1 MICHKNT
8 KSFRGTNPFTGFL
21 KLKYLRRKGCMRI
34 IQKRILKLKNSWLI
48 FAFAIVILILWNTT
62 VLFRNLSE
70 EERNKMELWVMAQK
84 AYIQNQN
91 LSNLTFEILKRADQN
106 PMIQVD
112 AQEQILEIRNI
123 EWDQKSGD
131 STVLYRLLEKIKLE
145 NKPLLIQYRDSS
157 GQLLIDQKL
166 YYGNSATLKKLQYY
180 PMALLLIIFLF
191 GAVLFF
197 GYKTA
202 RIAEQNRLWAAMAK
216 ETAHQIGTP
225 LTSMM
230 GWITL
235 LKEKGPLTSPLVEIE
250 KDIDRLKLITARFS
264 KVGSTPDLS
273 QKDVVAVL
281 TATVNY
287 LKKRSSKQVKF
298 LLDLPN
304 EKILLPLN
312 AELLSWTFENLIK
325 NAIDAMKGKG
335 TLHISL
341 KEMPQTVEIQF
352 QDSGGGMQKDIAAQ
366 IFKPGYTTKKR
377 GWGLGLSLAK
387 RIVEEF
393 HSGKISLLKTEIGKG
408 SVFQVLLN
416 KT

>member
-1 MICHKNT
+1 MKT
-8 KSFRGTNPFTGFL
+8 TQKS
-21 KLKYLRRKGCMRI
+21 
-34 IQKRILKLKNSWLI
+34 ILKLKNSWLI
-48 FAFAIVILILWNTT
+48 FAFAIVVLILWNTN

-91 LSNLTFEILKRADQN
+91 LNNLTFEILQRTDQN
-106 PMIQVD
+106 PMMQVN
-112 AQEQILEIRNI
+112 ANEKILEIRNI
-123 EWDQKSGD
+123 GWDSENTD
-131 STVLYRLLEKIKLE
+131 STALYRLLEQIKEE
-145 NKPLLIQYRDSS
+145 NQPLLIQYKDSS

-166 YYGNSATLKKLQYY
+166 YYGNSPTLKKLQYY
-180 PMALLLIIFLF
+180 PLALLLIIFLF

-197 GYKTA
+197 GYKSA

-225 LTSMM
+225 LTSIM

-235 LKEKGPLTSPLVEIE
+235 LKEKGPLSNPLLEIE
-250 KDIDRLKLITARFS
+250 KDIDRLKLISARFS
-264 KVGSTPDLS
+264 KVGSAPDLS
-273 QKDVVAVL
+273 EADIVQVL
-281 TATVNY
+281 KTTVNY
-287 LKKRSSKQVKF
+287 LKKRSSKQIEFQVH
-298 LLDLPN
+298 LPD
-304 EKILLPLN
+304 KAILLPLN

-335 TLHISL
+335 QLQISL
-341 KEMPQTVEIQF
+341 EEDSKAVAIELQDTGTGIRKEIVT
-352 QDSGGGMQKDIAAQ
+352 Q

-393 HSGKISLLKTEIGKG
+393 HSGKITLLKSELGKG
-408 SVFQVLLN
+408 SVFQIRLF
-416 KT
+416 KA

>member
-1 MICHKNT
+1 MKRT
-8 KSFRGTNPFTGFL
+8 P
-21 KLKYLRRKGCMRI
+21 
-34 IQKRILKLKNSWLI
+34 KRILKLKNSWLI
-48 FAFAIVILILWNTT
+48 FAFAIVVLILWNTN

-91 LSNLTFEILKRADQN
+91 LGNLTFEILKRADQN

-112 AQEQILEIRNI
+112 AQGKILEIRNI
-123 EWDQKSGD
+123 EWDQNSTD
-131 STVLYRLLEKIKLE
+131 STALYQLLDKIKQE
-145 NKPLLIQYRDSS
+145 NEPLLIQYRDNN
-157 GQLLIDQKL
+157 GNLLIDQKL

-180 PMALLLIIFLF
+180 PLALLLIIFLF
-191 GAVLFF
+191 GAVLYF

-202 RIAEQNRLWAAMAK
+202 RISEQNRLWAAMAK

-225 LTSMM
+225 LTSIM

-235 LKEKGPLTSPLVEIE
+235 LKEKGPLTSPLLEIE

-264 KVGSTPDLS
+264 KVGSAPDLS
-273 QKDVVAVL
+273 QKNVVQVL
-281 TATVNY
+281 KATVNY
-287 LKKRSSKQVKF
+287 LKKRSSKQVEF
-298 LLDLPN
+298 QLDLPN
-304 EKILLPLN
+304 KKILLPLN
-312 AELLSWTFENLIK
+312 AELLSWTFENIIK

-335 TLHISL
+335 LLQIALRET
-341 KEMPQTVEIQF
+341 PQSVEIHF
-352 QDSGGGMQKDIAAQ
+352 QDSGSGMRKDVAVQ

-408 SVFQVLLN
+408 SIFQVVLN
-416 KT
+416 KV

>member
-1 MICHKNT
+1 
-8 KSFRGTNPFTGFL
+8 
-21 KLKYLRRKGCMRI
+21 MRI

-131 STVLYRLLEKIKLE
+131 STLLYRLLEKIKLE

-273 QKDVVAVL
+273 QKDVVAIL
-281 TATVNY
+281 TTTVNY
-287 LKKRSSKQVKF
+287 LKKRSSKQIKF

-352 QDSGGGMQKDIAAQ
+352 QDSGGGMRKDIAAQ

>member
-1 MICHKNT
+1 
-8 KSFRGTNPFTGFL
+8 
-21 KLKYLRRKGCMRI
+21 MRI

-123 EWDQKSGD
+123 EWDQKSAD

-145 NKPLLIQYRDSS
+145 NEPLLIQYRDSS

-235 LKEKGPLTSPLVEIE
+235 LKEKGPLSSPLVEIE

-273 QKDVVAVL
+273 QKDVVSVL
-281 TATVNY
+281 TSTVNY

-304 EKILLPLN
+304 DKILLPLN

-335 TLHISL
+335 PLHISL
-341 KEMPQTVEIQF
+341 KEMPQTVEILF
-352 QDSGGGMQKDIAAQ
+352 QDSGGGMRKDIATQ

-408 SVFQVLLN
+408 SVFQILLN

>member
-1 MICHKNT
+1 
-8 KSFRGTNPFTGFL
+8 
-21 KLKYLRRKGCMRI
+21 MRI

>member
-1 MICHKNT
+1 
-8 KSFRGTNPFTGFL
+8 
-21 KLKYLRRKGCMRI
+21 MRI

-304 EKILLPLN
+304 EKILLPVN

-325 NAIDAMKGKG
+325 NALDAMKGKG

>member
-1 MICHKNT
+1 
-8 KSFRGTNPFTGFL
+8 
-21 KLKYLRRKGCMRI
+21 MRI

-273 QKDVVAVL
+273 QKDVVSVL
-281 TATVNY
+281 TSTVNY

-304 EKILLPLN
+304 DKILLPLN

-335 TLHISL
+335 PLHISL
-341 KEMPQTVEIQF
+341 KEMPQTVEILF
-352 QDSGGGMQKDIAAQ
+352 QDSGGGMRKDIAAQ

>member
-1 MICHKNT
+1 MKT
-8 KSFRGTNPFTGFL
+8 TQKS
-21 KLKYLRRKGCMRI
+21 
-34 IQKRILKLKNSWLI
+34 ILKLKNSWLI
-48 FAFAIVILILWNTT
+48 FAFAIVVLILWNTN

-91 LSNLTFEILKRADQN
+91 LNNLTFEILQRADQN
-106 PMIQVD
+106 PMMQVN
-112 AQEQILEIRNI
+112 ANEKILEIRNI
-123 EWDQKSGD
+123 EWDSENTD
-131 STVLYRLLEKIKLE
+131 STALYRLLEQIKEE
-145 NKPLLIQYRDSS
+145 NQPLLIQYKDSS

-166 YYGNSATLKKLQYY
+166 YYGNSPTLKKLQYY
-180 PMALLLIIFLF
+180 PLALLLIIFLF

-197 GYKTA
+197 GYKSA

-225 LTSMM
+225 LTSIM

-235 LKEKGPLTSPLVEIE
+235 LKEKGPLSNPLLEIE
-250 KDIDRLKLITARFS
+250 KDIDRLKLISARFS
-264 KVGSTPDLS
+264 KVGSAPDLS
-273 QKDVVAVL
+273 EADIVQVL
-281 TATVNY
+281 KTTVNY
-287 LKKRSSKQVKF
+287 LKKRSSKQIEFQVH
-298 LLDLPN
+298 LPD
-304 EKILLPLN
+304 KAILLPLN

-335 TLHISL
+335 QLQISL
-341 KEMPQTVEIQF
+341 EEDSKAVAIELQDTGTGIRKEIVT
-352 QDSGGGMQKDIAAQ
+352 Q

-393 HSGKISLLKTEIGKG
+393 HSGKITLLKTELGKG
-408 SVFQVLLN
+408 SVFQIRLF
-416 KT
+416 KA

>member
-1 MICHKNT
+1 
-8 KSFRGTNPFTGFL
+8 
-21 KLKYLRRKGCMRI
+21 MRI

-273 QKDVVAVL
+273 QKDVVSVL
-281 TATVNY
+281 TSTVNY

-304 EKILLPLN
+304 DKILLPLN

-335 TLHISL
+335 PLHISL
-341 KEMPQTVEIQF
+341 KEMPQTVEILF
-352 QDSGGGMQKDIAAQ
+352 QDSGGGMRKDIATQ

>member
-1 MICHKNT
+1 
-8 KSFRGTNPFTGFL
+8 
-21 KLKYLRRKGCMRI
+21 MRI

-123 EWDQKSGD
+123 EWDQKSAD

-145 NKPLLIQYRDSS
+145 NEPLLIQYRDSS

-273 QKDVVAVL
+273 QKDIVAVL
-281 TATVNY
+281 TTTVNY
-287 LKKRSSKQVKF
+287 LKKRSSKQIKF

-352 QDSGGGMQKDIAAQ
+352 QDSGGGMRKDIAAQ

>member
-1 MICHKNT
+1 MKT
-8 KSFRGTNPFTGFL
+8 TQKS
-21 KLKYLRRKGCMRI
+21 
-34 IQKRILKLKNSWLI
+34 ILKLKNSWLI
-48 FAFAIVILILWNTT
+48 FAFAIVVLILWNTN

-91 LSNLTFEILKRADQN
+91 LNNLTFEILQRADQN
-106 PMIQVD
+106 PMMQVN
-112 AQEQILEIRNI
+112 ANEKILEIRNI
-123 EWDQKSGD
+123 GWDSENTD
-131 STVLYRLLEKIKLE
+131 STALYRLLEQIKEE
-145 NKPLLIQYRDSS
+145 NQPLLIQYKDSS

-166 YYGNSATLKKLQYY
+166 YYGNSPTLKKLQYY
-180 PMALLLIIFLF
+180 PLALLLIIFLF

-197 GYKTA
+197 GYKSA

-225 LTSMM
+225 LTSIM

-235 LKEKGPLTSPLVEIE
+235 LKEKGPLSNPLLEIE
-250 KDIDRLKLITARFS
+250 KDIDRLKLISARFS
-264 KVGSTPDLS
+264 KVGSAPDLS
-273 QKDVVAVL
+273 EADIVQVL
-281 TATVNY
+281 KTTVNY
-287 LKKRSSKQVKF
+287 LKKRSSKQIEFQVH
-298 LLDLPN
+298 LPD
-304 EKILLPLN
+304 KAILLPLN

-335 TLHISL
+335 QLQISL
-341 KEMPQTVEIQF
+341 EEDSKAVAIELQDTGTGIRKEIVT
-352 QDSGGGMQKDIAAQ
+352 Q

-393 HSGKISLLKTEIGKG
+393 HSGKITLLKTELGKG
-408 SVFQVLLN
+408 SVFQIRLF
-416 KT
+416 KA

>member
-1 MICHKNT
+1 MKT
-8 KSFRGTNPFTGFL
+8 TQKS
-21 KLKYLRRKGCMRI
+21 
-34 IQKRILKLKNSWLI
+34 ILKLKNSWLI
-48 FAFAIVILILWNTT
+48 FAFAIVVLILWNTN

-91 LSNLTFEILKRADQN
+91 LNNLTFEILQRTDQN
-106 PMIQVD
+106 PMMQVN
-112 AQEQILEIRNI
+112 ANEKILEIRNI
-123 EWDQKSGD
+123 EWDSENID
-131 STVLYRLLEKIKLE
+131 STALYRLLEQIKEE
-145 NKPLLIQYRDSS
+145 NQPLLIQYKDSS

-166 YYGNSATLKKLQYY
+166 YYGNSPTLKKLQYY
-180 PMALLLIIFLF
+180 PLALLLIIFLF

-197 GYKTA
+197 GYKSA

-225 LTSMM
+225 LTSIM

-235 LKEKGPLTSPLVEIE
+235 LKEKGPLSNPLLEIE
-250 KDIDRLKLITARFS
+250 KDIDRLKLISARFS
-264 KVGSTPDLS
+264 KVGSAPDLS
-273 QKDVVAVL
+273 EADIVQVL
-281 TATVNY
+281 KTTVNY
-287 LKKRSSKQVKF
+287 LKKRSSKQIEFQVH
-298 LLDLPN
+298 LPD
-304 EKILLPLN
+304 KAILLPLN

-335 TLHISL
+335 QLQISL
-341 KEMPQTVEIQF
+341 EEDSKAVAIELQDTGTGIRKEIVT
-352 QDSGGGMQKDIAAQ
+352 Q

-393 HSGKISLLKTEIGKG
+393 HSGKITLLKTELGKG
-408 SVFQVLLN
+408 SVFQIRLF
-416 KT
+416 KA

>member
-1 MICHKNT
+1 
-8 KSFRGTNPFTGFL
+8 
-21 KLKYLRRKGCMRI
+21 MRI

-235 LKEKGPLTSPLVEIE
+235 LKEKGPLSSPLVEIE

-281 TATVNY
+281 TSTVNY

-335 TLHISL
+335 PLHISL
-341 KEMPQTVEIQF
+341 KEMPQTVEILF
-352 QDSGGGMQKDIAAQ
+352 QDSGGGMRKDIAAQ

>member
-1 MICHKNT
+1 MKT
-8 KSFRGTNPFTGFL
+8 TQKS
-21 KLKYLRRKGCMRI
+21 
-34 IQKRILKLKNSWLI
+34 ILKLKNSWLI
-48 FAFAIVILILWNTT
+48 FAFAIVVLILWNTN

-91 LSNLTFEILKRADQN
+91 LNNLTFEILQRTDQN
-106 PMIQVD
+106 PMMQVN
-112 AQEQILEIRNI
+112 ANEKILEIRNI
-123 EWDQKSGD
+123 EWDSENTD
-131 STVLYRLLEKIKLE
+131 STALYRLLEQIKEE
-145 NKPLLIQYRDSS
+145 NQPLLIQYKDSS

-166 YYGNSATLKKLQYY
+166 YYGNSPTLKKLQYY
-180 PMALLLIIFLF
+180 PLALLLIIFLF

-197 GYKTA
+197 GYKSA

-225 LTSMM
+225 LTSIM

-235 LKEKGPLTSPLVEIE
+235 LKEKGPLSNPLLEIE
-250 KDIDRLKLITARFS
+250 KDIDRLKLISARFS
-264 KVGSTPDLS
+264 KVGSAPDLS
-273 QKDVVAVL
+273 EADIVQVL
-281 TATVNY
+281 KTTVNY
-287 LKKRSSKQVKF
+287 LKKRSSKQIEFQVH
-298 LLDLPN
+298 LPD
-304 EKILLPLN
+304 KAILLPLN

-335 TLHISL
+335 QLQISL
-341 KEMPQTVEIQF
+341 GEDSKAVAIELQDTGTGIRKEIVT
-352 QDSGGGMQKDIAAQ
+352 Q

-393 HSGKISLLKTEIGKG
+393 HSGKITLLKTELGKG
-408 SVFQVLLN
+408 SVFQIRLF
-416 KT
+416 KA

>member
-1 MICHKNT
+1 
-8 KSFRGTNPFTGFL
+8 
-21 KLKYLRRKGCMRI
+21 MRI

-123 EWDQKSGD
+123 EWDQKSAD
-131 STVLYRLLEKIKLE
+131 STALYRLLENIKLE
-145 NKPLLIQYRDSS
+145 NEPLLIQYRDSS

-225 LTSMM
+225 LTSMI

-235 LKEKGPLTSPLVEIE
+235 LKEKEKSEPLDEME
-250 KDIDRLKLITARFS
+250 KDIERLKVITERFS
-264 KVGSTPDLS
+264 KVGSLPELELVDIVGETIRTL
-273 QKDVVAVL
+273 K
-281 TATVNY
+281 Y
-287 LKKRSSKQVKF
+287 LEKRSS
-298 LLDLPN
+298 DLINFESELPLK
-304 EKILLPLN
+304 KILLPLN
-312 AELLSWTFENLIK
+312 PQLFSWTLENLIK
-325 NAIDAMKGKG
+325 NGIDAMKGKG
-335 TLHISL
+335 TIILKLFEESQTISIHISDTGSGI
-341 KEMPQTVEIQF
+341 KEENF
-352 QDSGGGMQKDIAAQ
+352 KK
-366 IFKPGYTTKKR
+366 IFSPGFTTKKR

-387 RIVEEF
+387 RIITDY
-393 HSGKISLLKTEIGKG
+393 HRGKISVKDSELRKGTTIEIILKKEDQK
-408 SVFQVLLN
+408 
-416 KT
+416 

>member
-1 MICHKNT
+1 
-8 KSFRGTNPFTGFL
+8 
-21 KLKYLRRKGCMRI
+21 MRI

-106 PMIQVD
+106 PMIHVD

-166 YYGNSATLKKLQYY
+166 YYGNSATVKKLQYY

-377 GWGLGLSLAK
+377 GWGLGLSLTK

-393 HSGKISLLKTEIGKG
+393 HSGKISLLETEIGKG

>member
-1 MICHKNT
+1 MKT
-8 KSFRGTNPFTGFL
+8 TQKS
-21 KLKYLRRKGCMRI
+21 
-34 IQKRILKLKNSWLI
+34 ILKLKNSWLI
-48 FAFAIVILILWNTT
+48 FAFAIVVLILWNTN

-91 LSNLTFEILKRADQN
+91 LNNLTFEILQRADQN
-106 PMIQVD
+106 PMMQVN
-112 AQEQILEIRNI
+112 AKEKILEIRNI
-123 EWDQKSGD
+123 EWDSENTD
-131 STVLYRLLEKIKLE
+131 STALYRLLEQIKEE
-145 NKPLLIQYRDSS
+145 NQPLLIQYKDSS

-166 YYGNSATLKKLQYY
+166 YYGNSPTLKKLQYY
-180 PMALLLIIFLF
+180 PLALLLIIFLF

-197 GYKTA
+197 GYKSA

-225 LTSMM
+225 LTSIM

-235 LKEKGPLTSPLVEIE
+235 LKEKGPLSNPLLEIE
-250 KDIDRLKLITARFS
+250 KDIDRLKLISARFS
-264 KVGSTPDLS
+264 KVGSAPDLS
-273 QKDVVAVL
+273 EADIVQVL
-281 TATVNY
+281 KTTVNY
-287 LKKRSSKQVKF
+287 LKKRSSKQIEFQVH
-298 LLDLPN
+298 LPD
-304 EKILLPLN
+304 KAILLPLN

-335 TLHISL
+335 QLQISL
-341 KEMPQTVEIQF
+341 EEDSKAVAIELQDTGTGIRKEIVT
-352 QDSGGGMQKDIAAQ
+352 Q

-393 HSGKISLLKTEIGKG
+393 HSGKITLLKTELGKG
-408 SVFQVLLN
+408 SVFQIRLF
-416 KT
+416 KA

>member
-1 MICHKNT
+1 
-8 KSFRGTNPFTGFL
+8 
-21 KLKYLRRKGCMRI
+21 MRI

-123 EWDQKSGD
+123 EWDQKSAD
-131 STVLYRLLEKIKLE
+131 STALYRLLEKIKLE
-145 NKPLLIQYRDSS
+145 NEPLLIQYRDSS

-235 LKEKGPLTSPLVEIE
+235 LKEKGPLSSPLVEIE

-281 TATVNY
+281 TSTVNY

-335 TLHISL
+335 PLHITL
-341 KEMPQTVEIQF
+341 KEMPQTVEILF
-352 QDSGGGMQKDIAAQ
+352 QDSGGGIRKDISAQ

-393 HSGKISLLKTEIGKG
+393 HSGKISLLRTEIGKG

>member
-1 MICHKNT
+1 
-8 KSFRGTNPFTGFL
+8 
-21 KLKYLRRKGCMRI
+21 MRI

-235 LKEKGPLTSPLVEIE
+235 LKEKGPLSSPLVEIE

-281 TATVNY
+281 TSTVNY

-304 EKILLPLN
+304 DKILLPLN

-335 TLHISL
+335 PLHISL
-341 KEMPQTVEIQF
+341 KEMPQTVEILF
-352 QDSGGGMQKDIAAQ
+352 QDSGGGMRKDIAAQ

>member
-1 MICHKNT
+1 
-8 KSFRGTNPFTGFL
+8 
-21 KLKYLRRKGCMRI
+21 MRI

-48 FAFAIVILILWNTT
+48 FAFSIVILILWNTT

-91 LSNLTFEILKRADQN
+91 LSNLTFEILKGADQN

-123 EWDQKSGD
+123 EWDQKSAD
-131 STVLYRLLEKIKLE
+131 STALYRLLEKIKLE
-145 NKPLLIQYRDSS
+145 NEPLLIQYRDSS

-235 LKEKGPLTSPLVEIE
+235 LKEKGPLSSPLVEIE

-281 TATVNY
+281 TSTVNY

-335 TLHISL
+335 PLHITL
-341 KEMPQTVEIQF
+341 KEMPQTVEILF
-352 QDSGGGMQKDIAAQ
+352 QDSGGGIRKDIAAQ

-393 HSGKISLLKTEIGKG
+393 HSGKISLLRTEIGKG

>member
-123 EWDQKSGD
+123 EWDQKSAD
-131 STVLYRLLEKIKLE
+131 STALYRLLEKIKLE
-145 NKPLLIQYRDSS
+145 NEPLLIQYRDSS

-235 LKEKGPLTSPLVEIE
+235 LKEKGPLSSPLVEIE

-281 TATVNY
+281 TSTVNY

-335 TLHISL
+335 PLHITL
-341 KEMPQTVEIQF
+341 KEMPQTVEILF
-352 QDSGGGMQKDIAAQ
+352 QDSGGGMRKDIAAQ

-393 HSGKISLLKTEIGKG
+393 HSGKISLLRTEIGKG

>member
-1 MICHKNT
+1 
-8 KSFRGTNPFTGFL
+8 
-21 KLKYLRRKGCMRI
+21 MRI

-123 EWDQKSGD
+123 EWDQKSAD
-131 STVLYRLLEKIKLE
+131 STALYRLLEKIKLE

-235 LKEKGPLTSPLVEIE
+235 LKEKGPLSSPLVEIE

-281 TATVNY
+281 TSTVNY

-335 TLHISL
+335 PLHITL
-341 KEMPQTVEIQF
+341 KEMPQTVEILF
-352 QDSGGGMQKDIAAQ
+352 QDSGGGIRKDIAAQ

-393 HSGKISLLKTEIGKG
+393 HSGKISLLRTEIGKG

>member
-8 KSFRGTNPFTGFL
+8 KSFRGTNPFSGFL

-48 FAFAIVILILWNTT
+48 FAFSIVILILWNTT

-91 LSNLTFEILKRADQN
+91 LSNLTFEILKGADQN

-123 EWDQKSGD
+123 EWDQKSAD
-131 STVLYRLLEKIKLE
+131 STALYRLLEKIKLE
-145 NKPLLIQYRDSS
+145 NEPLLIQYRNSS

-166 YYGNSATLKKLQYY
+166 YYGNSTTLKKLQYY

-235 LKEKGPLTSPLVEIE
+235 LKEKGPLSSPLVEIE

-281 TATVNY
+281 TSTVNY

-335 TLHISL
+335 PLHITL
-341 KEMPQTVEIQF
+341 KEMPQTVEILF
-352 QDSGGGMQKDIAAQ
+352 QDSGGGIRKDIAAQ

-393 HSGKISLLKTEIGKG
+393 HSGKISLLRTEIGKG

>member
-1 MICHKNT
+1 
-8 KSFRGTNPFTGFL
+8 
-21 KLKYLRRKGCMRI
+21 MRI

-123 EWDQKSGD
+123 EWDQKSAD
-131 STVLYRLLEKIKLE
+131 STALYRLLEKIKLE
-145 NKPLLIQYRDSS
+145 NEPLLIQYRDSS

-235 LKEKGPLTSPLVEIE
+235 LKEKGPLSSPLVEIE

-281 TATVNY
+281 TSTVNY

-335 TLHISL
+335 PLHITL
-341 KEMPQTVEIQF
+341 KEMPQTVEILF
-352 QDSGGGMQKDIAAQ
+352 QDSGGGMRKDIATQ

-393 HSGKISLLKTEIGKG
+393 HLGKISLLKTEIGKG

>member
-325 NAIDAMKGKG
+325 NAIDTMKGKG

-352 QDSGGGMQKDIAAQ
+352 QDSGGGMRKDIAAQ

>member
-8 KSFRGTNPFTGFL
+8 KSFRGTNPFSGFL

-48 FAFAIVILILWNTT
+48 FAFSIVILILWNTT

-91 LSNLTFEILKRADQN
+91 LSNLTFEILKGADQN

-123 EWDQKSGD
+123 EWDQKSAD
-131 STVLYRLLEKIKLE
+131 STALYRLLEKIKLE
-145 NKPLLIQYRDSS
+145 NEPLLIQYRDSS

-235 LKEKGPLTSPLVEIE
+235 LKEKGPLSSPLVEIE

-281 TATVNY
+281 TSTVNY

-335 TLHISL
+335 PLHITL
-341 KEMPQTVEIQF
+341 KEMPQTVEILF
-352 QDSGGGMQKDIAAQ
+352 QDSGGGIRKDIAAQ

-393 HSGKISLLKTEIGKG
+393 HSGKISLLRTEIGKG

>member
-1 MICHKNT
+1 
-8 KSFRGTNPFTGFL
+8 
-21 KLKYLRRKGCMRI
+21 MRI

-62 VLFRNLSE
+62 ILFRNLSE

-123 EWDQKSGD
+123 EWDQKSAD
-131 STVLYRLLEKIKLE
+131 STALYRLLEKIKLE
-145 NKPLLIQYRDSS
+145 NEPLLIQYRDSS

-235 LKEKGPLTSPLVEIE
+235 LKEKGPLSSPLVEIE

-281 TATVNY
+281 TSTVNY

-335 TLHISL
+335 PLHITL
-341 KEMPQTVEIQF
+341 KEMPQTVEILF
-352 QDSGGGMQKDIAAQ
+352 QDSGGGMRKDIATQ

-393 HSGKISLLKTEIGKG
+393 HLGKISLLKTEIGKG

>member
-1 MICHKNT
+1 
-8 KSFRGTNPFTGFL
+8 
-21 KLKYLRRKGCMRI
+21 MRI

-235 LKEKGPLTSPLVEIE
+235 LKEKGPLSSPLVEIE

-273 QKDVVAVL
+273 QKDVVGVL
-281 TATVNY
+281 TSTVNY

-335 TLHISL
+335 PLHISL
-341 KEMPQTVEIQF
+341 KEMPQTVEILF
-352 QDSGGGMQKDIAAQ
+352 QDSGGGMRKDIATQ

>member
-1 MICHKNT
+1 MKT
-8 KSFRGTNPFTGFL
+8 TQKS
-21 KLKYLRRKGCMRI
+21 
-34 IQKRILKLKNSWLI
+34 ILKLKNSWLI
-48 FAFAIVILILWNTT
+48 FAFAIVVLILWNTN

-91 LSNLTFEILKRADQN
+91 LNNLTFEILQRADQN
-106 PMIQVD
+106 PMMQVN
-112 AQEQILEIRNI
+112 ANEKILEIRNI
-123 EWDQKSGD
+123 EWDSENTD
-131 STVLYRLLEKIKLE
+131 STALYRLLEQIKEE
-145 NKPLLIQYRDSS
+145 NQPLLIQYKDSS

-166 YYGNSATLKKLQYY
+166 YYGNSPTLKKLQYY
-180 PMALLLIIFLF
+180 PLALLLIIFLF

-197 GYKTA
+197 GYKSA

-225 LTSMM
+225 LTSIM

-235 LKEKGPLTSPLVEIE
+235 LKEKGPLSNPLLEIE
-250 KDIDRLKLITARFS
+250 KDIDRLKLISARFS
-264 KVGSTPDLS
+264 KVGSAPDLS
-273 QKDVVAVL
+273 EADIVQVL
-281 TATVNY
+281 KTTVNY
-287 LKKRSSKQVKF
+287 LKKRSSKQIEFQVH
-298 LLDLPN
+298 LPD
-304 EKILLPLN
+304 KAILLPLN

-335 TLHISL
+335 QLQISL
-341 KEMPQTVEIQF
+341 EEDYKAVAIELQDTGTGIRKEIVT
-352 QDSGGGMQKDIAAQ
+352 Q

-393 HSGKISLLKTEIGKG
+393 HSGKITLLKTELGKG
-408 SVFQVLLN
+408 SVFQIRLF
-416 KT
+416 KA

>member
-62 VLFRNLSE
+62 VLFLNLSE

-145 NKPLLIQYRDSS
+145 NEPLLIQYRDSS

-235 LKEKGPLTSPLVEIE
+235 LKEKEPLSSPLVEIE

-281 TATVNY
+281 TSTVNY

>member
-1 MICHKNT
+1 
-8 KSFRGTNPFTGFL
+8 
-21 KLKYLRRKGCMRI
+21 MRI

-123 EWDQKSGD
+123 EWDQKSAD
-131 STVLYRLLEKIKLE
+131 SSALYRLLEKIKLE
-145 NKPLLIQYRDSS
+145 NKPLLIQYRDRS

-235 LKEKGPLTSPLVEIE
+235 LKEKGPLSSPLVEIE

-281 TATVNY
+281 NSTVNY

-335 TLHISL
+335 PLHITL
-341 KEMPQTVEIQF
+341 KEMPQTVEILF
-352 QDSGGGMQKDIAAQ
+352 QDSGGGIRKDIAAQ

-393 HSGKISLLKTEIGKG
+393 HSGKISLLRTEIGKG